1 VWVWVYDLYFLTPTP
16 TTSRLW
22 DNGVKYLADAL
33 EHNTTLI
40 QLHVQW
46 NQIGD
51 VGAHYLAHAIGN
63 NKQLISLDLWHNET
77 REKGVH
83 HLPDALRYNMGTH
96 IFFVKKSSPTY
107 IFLYAQTLTT
117 LNLRS
122 NKITTTGAQHFLN
135 TLQNNQTL
143 TTIYFDRNEALQS
156 ESNKSMEDYRIQWIN
171 WY

>member
-1 VWVWVYDLYFLTPTP
+1 MSYQLDEKRFYYINHNSPIRVWVWVYDLYFLTPTP

-63 NKQLISLDLWHNET
+63 NK
-77 REKGVH
+77 
-83 HLPDALRYNMGTH
+83 
-96 IFFVKKSSPTY
+96 
-107 IFLYAQTLTT
+107 TLTT